1 MIENGRHETSSEV
14 SYRSRVRRFLCMFR
28 YRINVTLMLPGD
40 TFFSLFYVTN
50 KGEIYNI
57 RAVWSYSD
65 GSIWCHL
72 SRSLYYIMQTSLP
85 FQLLFYSLTF
95 SPLLAFWQQPTTSL
109 FESRDRRS
117 TIIGHGHGH
126 GDAKTRAFSAS
137 SSIEYSVL
145 TFPFHPSV
153 CRVLPLCS
161 SPEEWPQ
168 TLRWNRSTM
177 TTRSDDD
184 LHPSSSIVDGRRQRA
199 RGQRRWIVMLHYNVI
214 FCVDNPLTIPNVSL

>member
-1 MIENGRHETSSEV
+1 MSSV
-14 SYRSRVRRFLCMFR
+14 SIM
-28 YRINVTLMLPGD
+28 
-40 TFFSLFYVTN
+40 
-50 KGEIYNI
+50 
-57 RAVWSYSD
+57 
-65 GSIWCHL
+65 
-72 SRSLYYIMQTSLP
+72 YYIMQTSLP
-85 FQLLFYSLTF
+85 FQLLFYSSTF
-95 SPLLAFWQQPTTSL
+95 SPLLACWQQPTNKPL
-109 FESRDRRS
+109 RIDRRS
-117 TIIGHGHGH
+117 TIIGH

-145 TFPFHPSV
+145 TFPFHPYV